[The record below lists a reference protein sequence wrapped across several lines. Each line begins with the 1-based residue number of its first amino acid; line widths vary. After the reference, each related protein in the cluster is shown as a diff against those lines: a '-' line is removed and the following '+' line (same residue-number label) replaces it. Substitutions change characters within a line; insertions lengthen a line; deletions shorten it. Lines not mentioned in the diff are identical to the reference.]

1 MTGISEMSI
10 PQERVEVGL
19 PGGMSPS
26 PGAHSPME
34 PSPQG

>member
-1 MTGISEMSI
+1 MTGVPEISV

-26 PGAHSPME
+26 PGAHSPR
-34 PSPQG
+34 GLG